1 MRATLT
7 LLRTCSAGR
16 RLARYITCRRGVTAI
31 EFAFVAPLVLAIM
44 LAAIQI
50 SMLYVAQSYLE
61 AVTENTMRD
70 VLTNQSD
77 MYSASSFK
85 TALCNRVN
93 ALFTCSA
100 LIVDLQPANCSGSAA
115 TISSCIGALQPQ
127 FDSKTGKMTSTPVF
141 QVGAQ
146 ASNMRLL
153 VMYEWPVI
161 SGPLGLGFASY
172 PGVGWRLLSAVDI
185 FKREPCL
192 VNDNKCLANG

>member
-1 MRATLT
+1 MRAMLT
-7 LLRTCSAGR
+7 LLKTCSAGR
-16 RLARYITCRRGVTAI
+16 RLARYMTCSRGVTAI
-31 EFAFVAPLVLAIM
+31 EFAFVAPMVLAIL

-77 MYSASSFK
+77 MYSSTNFQ
-85 TALCNRVN
+85 TALCQRTN
-93 ALFTCSA
+93 ALFNCNQM
-100 LIVDLQPANCSGSAA
+100 IVDLQPANCSGSAA
-115 TISSCIGALQPQ
+115 AITSCISALQPQ
-127 FDSKTGKMTSTPVF
+127 FDKNGNMTSTPVF

-146 ASNMRLL
+146 TSNMRLL

-161 SGPLGLGFASY
+161 SGPLGLGFASF

-192 VNDNKCLANG
+192 VTDSKCLANG